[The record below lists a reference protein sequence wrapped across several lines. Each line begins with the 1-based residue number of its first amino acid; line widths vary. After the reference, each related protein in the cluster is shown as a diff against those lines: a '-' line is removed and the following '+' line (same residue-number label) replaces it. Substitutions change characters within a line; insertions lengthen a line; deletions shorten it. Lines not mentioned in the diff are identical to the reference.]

1 MGISKEDIGEKSVLI
16 IADKAG
22 NISEIDISEYFIE
35 EDESVAYT
43 PGLTLWVKNMVGT
56 TDGISLAIVS
66 FVFILLS
73 IEVYVYWKKG
83 MLGKNAGGLFTL
95 GAWWLIILVGVF
107 KGFGGIIN

>member
-1 MGISKEDIGEKSVLI
+1 MI
-16 IADKAG
+16 
-22 NISEIDISEYFIE
+22 
-35 EDESVAYT
+35 
-43 PGLTLWVKNMVGT
+43 GT

-83 MLGKNAGGLFTL
+83 ILGKNAGGLFTI

-107 KGFGGIIN
+107 KGFGGLIN